1 MKTHVENQFC
11 YLIVIY
17 DSLFVTKRKK
27 KTSDFFHPFHIIIYG
42 CVTNQSTSMF
52 KHCYY
57 AFSVLP
63 LNCLFPVKLFNCENL
78 TKELFSLFCTD

>member
-27 KTSDFFHPFHIIIYG
+27 KTSDFFHPFHIIISFLWM
-42 CVTNQSTSMF
+42 CHKS
-52 KHCYY
+52 KHFYVQALLLCILCF
-57 AFSVLP
+57 AI
-63 LNCLFPVKLFNCENL
+63 KLFVSC
-78 TKELFSLFCTD
+78 KIV